1 MMRKLLISV
10 LSVVAVLYFFLAEV
24 GEPVDVTTPIAI
36 TVQPGAGSST
46 KPAEPG
52 DPDPSTPLRMPAI
65 SVPGNETLPPSDGH
79 IGQPAATEHNVAP
92 TVTPTVDPDEGTA
105 ALWRLA
111 DHNMAQLYA
120 VLWQA
125 LELEELDDADF
136 YEFVLAIIEELGD
149 HAPGEILAALVQTAP
164 APALRL
170 SALRLLTEA
179 SQELS
184 IDPFNQALEDPDPA
198 VRRAALAFFEEL
210 GANALLNAVADAV
223 LDPNRAVRLIAF
235 STMEEM
241 YKYTPVWEAA
251 DLVIHDPDPQI
262 RMRALEL
269 LTYGDRQAAI
279 TRLALAL
286 GDPNP
291 KVVELAEALL
301 AELEQD
307 PS

>member
-1 MMRKLLISV
+1 MMRKLLILV
-10 LSVVAVLYFFLAEV
+10 LPVFAVLYFFLAEV
-24 GEPVDVTTPIAI
+24 GEPVYVTTPIAI

-79 IGQPAATEHNVAP
+79 IGQPAASGHNVA
-92 TVTPTVDPDEGTA
+92 TTADPDAKTD

-125 LELEELDDADF
+125 LELEEPDDADF
-136 YEFVLAIIEELGD
+136 YEFVLAILEELGD
-149 HAPGEILAALVQTAP
+149 SAPGEILAALVQTAP
-164 APALRL
+164 TPALRL
-170 SALRLLTEA
+170 SALRLLAEA

-184 IDPFNQALEDPDPA
+184 IDPFNRALEDPDPA
-198 VRRAALAFFEEL
+198 IRRSALDFFEEL

-241 YKYTPVWEAA
+241 YKYTPVWEVA

-269 LTYGDRQAAI
+269 LTYGGRQAA
-279 TRLALAL
+279 TYQLVLAL

-291 KVVELAEALL
+291 RVSELAGALL
-301 AELEQD
+301 SEFEQA